1 MIIGVLQL
9 ELFIPHSLSLKA
21 KRCVL
26 RSIKDRTS
34 EKFNV
39 AISETDYLDKWQR
52 SVLSIVTVSNEQKH
66 CDQVLTK
73 VERLIEEYHEIQ
85 IIDRTL
91 EFI

>member
-1 MIIGVLQL
+1 MIIGVLQV

-26 RSIKDRTS
+26 RSIKERVS
-34 EKFNV
+34 SKFNV
-39 AISETDYLDKWQR
+39 AISETDFMNKWQR
-52 SVLSIVTVSNEQKH
+52 SILSIVTVSNEQKY

-73 VERLIEEYHEIQ
+73 VERLIEEYHEAQ
-85 IIDRTL
+85 IIDRML